1 MDTVDRGT
9 RSKNMSAIHSKNT
22 KPEVFLRKLL
32 FKEGFRYKLHDK
44 KIPGTP
50 DLYLKKYNCALF
62 VHGCFWHRHKGCKL
76 AYTPKSN
83 IEFWDKKFQANIIR
97 DQHVLNQLYKQN
109 IRVIIVWECTIK
121 KMIKNLNLQTVII
134 NEISNCIRSGVDSL
148 TEF

>member
-1 MDTVDRGT
+1 
-9 RSKNMSAIHSKNT
+9 MSAIHSKNT

-50 DLYLKKYNCALF
+50 DLYFKKYNCALF

-83 IEFWDKKFQANIIR
+83 IEFWDKKFQTNIIR

-109 IRVIIVWECTIK
+109 IRVIIVWECTIR
-121 KMIKNLNLQTVII
+121 KMIKNLNLQTVLI
-134 NEISNCIRSGVDSL
+134 NEISSSIRSGVDSL